1 MDDDIGFIILRHVN
15 SEQTDCYW
23 KESYQFIRRL
33 YPENKI
39 VIIDDNSQYEF
50 VTALESSNVTIIQSE
65 FPGKGEI
72 LPYYYFLKYKWF
84 DKAVILH
91 DSVFIKQFVDFR
103 VDTYKMLWSFEHTW
117 DSPVDEKWLMSH
129 LNHCELLNM
138 FYDQS
143 SWWKGVFGAMSVI
156 RWDFL
161 HMLDER
167 YDFSR
172 LVAAMETRHHRMWFE
187 RIYGCI
193 ACSHGGVRSILGN
206 IHQYCEWDLTWN
218 DYLTGR
224 MNHLP
229 VVKVWTG
236 R

>member
-1 MDDDIGFIILRHVN
+1 
-15 SEQTDCYW
+15 
-23 KESYQFIRRL
+23 
-33 YPENKI
+33 
-39 VIIDDNSQYEF
+39 
-50 VTALESSNVTIIQSE
+50 
-65 FPGKGEI
+65 
-72 LPYYYFLKYKWF
+72 LPYYYFLKHKWF
-84 DKAVILH
+84 DTAVILH
-91 DSVFIKQFVDFR
+91 DSVFIKQIVDFR

-117 DSPVDEKWLMSH
+117 DSHVDEKWLMSH

-143 SWWKGVFGAMSVI
+143 SWWKGCFGAMSVI

-172 LVAAMETRHHRMWFE
+172 LVAAMEIRHHRMWFE
-187 RIYGCI
+187 RIYGCMVS
-193 ACSHGGVRSILGN
+193 SHGGMQSILGN